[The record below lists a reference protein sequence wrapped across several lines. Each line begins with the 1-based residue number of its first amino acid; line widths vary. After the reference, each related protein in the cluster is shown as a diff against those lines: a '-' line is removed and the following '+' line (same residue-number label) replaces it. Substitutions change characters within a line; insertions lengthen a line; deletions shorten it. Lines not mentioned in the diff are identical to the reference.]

1 MTDNDRVRVRTA
13 WTAAWSIL
21 VLLCAG
27 CGTVI
32 AGQPSPGDDLT
43 TTTVSPAFVHGTD
56 GGGTDRLAAT
66 IVTDVQGF
74 WRQTFPAAFGR
85 PWTDLT
91 GGLYSVDPGN
101 ASAAVPPC
109 ADRVFEVSGNAYYCP
124 SADAVVWDRIAL
136 LPVLREQFGDGA
148 VALVLA
154 HEVGHAVQH
163 RLGLTAETEAANP
176 AAYPTILLESMA
188 DCYAGAFFRWA
199 VDGHA
204 PHLRLT
210 AAARD
215 AALSTL
221 VTFRDPIGST
231 ASSGD
236 AHGDAFDR
244 VSAFSDGYQQ
254 GATLCAGMNA
264 HNRQFTLGELSGSA
278 NTVPANQTLPAAIDA
293 MLPNASQ
300 YFGGLV
306 AGSGHQWRAP
316 NPRRT
321 GAPAG
326 CPDPGSAAQG
336 PVVFCARTNEMDVAT
351 QGRLTAIHLNL
362 GGPATDTLIASR
374 YALAALVAAGQP
386 TSGRSVLCLVG
397 AYTNQRVH
405 GATLSVGDLDAVVQV
420 LLDYD
425 YASRDGTGLPIGTGF
440 DRMTAFR
447 TGFIGGSSACGL
459 AQVSH

>member
-1 MTDNDRVRVRTA
+1 MADNDRVRVRTA
-13 WTAAWSIL
+13 WTAAWSVL

-27 CGTVI
+27 CGTIV

-56 GGGTDRLAAT
+56 GGDTDRLAAT
-66 IVTDVQGF
+66 IVTDVEGF
-74 WRQTFPAAFGR
+74 WRQAFPATFGR
-85 PWTDLT
+85 PWTDLA
-91 GGLYSVDPGN
+91 GGFYSVDPDN
-101 ASAAVPPC
+101 PSAVVPPC
-109 ADRVFEVSGNAYYCP
+109 ADRVFDVSGNSYYCP
-124 SADAVVWDRIAL
+124 SADAVVWDRTAL
-136 LPVLREQFGDGA
+136 FPVLREQFGDGA
-148 VALVLA
+148 LTLVLA
-154 HEVGHAVQH
+154 HEMGHAVQH
-163 RLGLTAETEAANP
+163 RTGLTPEAEAANP

-215 AALSTL
+215 AALDTL
-221 VTFRDPIGST
+221 VTFRDPIGTT

-244 VSAFSDGYQQ
+244 VSAFTDGYQQ
-254 GATLCAGMNA
+254 GATLCAGMNGP
-264 HNRQFTLGELSGSA
+264 NRQFTLSELSGSA
-278 NTVPANQTLPAAIDA
+278 NNGPVDQTLPAAIDA
-293 MLPNASQ
+293 VMPDASQ
-300 YFGGLV
+300 YFGSLV

-316 NPRRT
+316 NVRQT
-321 GAPAG
+321 GGGAR
-326 CPDPGSAAQG
+326 CPDPGWAAQG
-336 PVVFCARTNEMDVAT
+336 PAAFCASSNEVDVAT
-351 QGRLTAIHLNL
+351 QGRLAAIHLNL
-362 GGPATDTLIASR
+362 GVPATDTLIASR
-374 YALAALVAAGQP
+374 YALAALAAVGQP

-425 YASRDGTGLPIGTGF
+425 YASRDGTGTPIGTGF
-440 DRMTAFR
+440 DRMMAFR
-447 TGFIGGSSACGL
+447 TGFVGGSSACGL
-459 AQVSH
+459 AQSSH